1 MRRRKAREIALQL
14 LFSLENQG
22 KDGVSLPIANIEN
35 LTQEYFQNF
44 GPKNHEEIVD
54 TAFLRRLLQEILRD
68 SEATDADIE
77 KYSEHW
83 KISRM
88 TKIDRNIIRIG
99 IEEIF
104 HFEDIPPKVTLDEC
118 VEMAKRFG
126 NEDSSAFVNGIL
138 DRALAASGRA
148 KEK

>member
-1 MRRRKAREIALQL
+1 MRRRKAREVALQL
-14 LFSLENQG
+14 LFSLENQSR
-22 KDGVSLPIANIEN
+22 DGVSLPKANVEMI
-35 LTQEYFQNF
+35 TREYFENF
-44 GPKNHEEIVD
+44 GPKNFEEIVD
-54 TAFLRRLLQEILRD
+54 TAFLRRLLQEILSD
-68 SEATDADIE
+68 AEATDSDIE
-77 KYSEHW
+77 NYSDHW

-126 NEDSSAFVNGIL
+126 NEESSAFVNGIL
-138 DRALAASGRA
+138 DRALAASGRS
-148 KEK
+148 KDK